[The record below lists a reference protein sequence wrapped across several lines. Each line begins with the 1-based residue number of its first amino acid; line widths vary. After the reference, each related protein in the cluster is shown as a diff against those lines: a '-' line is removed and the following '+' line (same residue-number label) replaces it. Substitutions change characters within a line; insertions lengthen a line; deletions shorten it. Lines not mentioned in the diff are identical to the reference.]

1 MAEKS
6 NLVLFAENELARL
19 GDDEGQSAT
28 NKHILDM
35 VQVFSEE
42 GHSGFSAMY
51 AIRILERLLRFLPL
65 SAIEDTPED
74 WNEVSEGLFQ
84 HKRCSHIFR
93 DKKLFEGKAY
103 NLEGRVFSDDNGKTW
118 FTNDKSKVPIDFPYL
133 VPTHPAE
140 YLVDKD
146 GNLIEEYRG

>member
-1 MAEKS
+1 M
-6 NLVLFAENELARL
+6 
-19 GDDEGQSAT
+19 

-35 VQVFSEE
+35 VKVFSEE

-74 WNEVSEGLFQ
+74 WNQTGEGSYQ
-84 HKRCSHIFR
+84 HKRCSRILK
-93 DKKLFEGKAY
+93 DKDRFEGKAF

-118 FTNDKSKVPIDFPYL
+118 FFNGRSSVPIDFPYL
-133 VPTHPAE
+133 VPTHPVE